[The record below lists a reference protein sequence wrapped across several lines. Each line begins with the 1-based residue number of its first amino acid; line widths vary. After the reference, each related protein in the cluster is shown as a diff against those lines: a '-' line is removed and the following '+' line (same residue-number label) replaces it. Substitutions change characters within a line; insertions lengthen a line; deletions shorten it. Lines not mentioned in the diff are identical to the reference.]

1 MAYARDGND
10 RMFNASNLNDLY
22 SRFDRKCFLA
32 LNGLSP
38 LFITTPNGENYEQTT
53 VPFGVVYQYRRDPST
68 CRRLGGAQFYS
79 GSAIVND
86 YNQSKAYDELSKLEV
101 KHQDVEG
108 GQVYVDTF
116 GPVAPSFTC
125 DVASIHYSFEL
136 LTREVDGKRYDVHLG
151 YDPTSNLQTS
161 YVSGSLGF
169 FPRLPP
175 SRIHKHKTAVADIF
189 IEGYLEFSIKNT
201 YQRYDCWR
209 VHNCNAT
216 KLTVQ
221 LQSSSGSSTSVI
233 IEPSSC
239 RSFRRSPDGEWIT
252 AWPNGSVCRYFFPYL
267 FGDVPYFAGG
277 PPAGANYSQIG
288 FMAIEISARANNI
301 ANPFLLFQWQN
312 AMYAQLDPRNQH
324 SILSAYKGAYQDPL
338 KDSTIIGNSIFTW
351 GRAKVAKL
359 KAGVI
364 IEEYFKTFSGME
376 TLIEDLENIGLTVTK
391 ASGSLTLV
399 PKEQDTTVLIFPVDA
414 NIFVGG
420 TGNLFWN
427 IVPAGINVVTS
438 YPNGFASTTNYTTST
453 ITWIFQVPDLFD
465 TILTLRKLVAV
476 QELYYATIDDV
487 PTEVLESIVSKVTLT
502 PIGLVCCGVSA
513 LPIVYNYTKHRYYE
527 QAATSA
533 NLFIQSRS
541 IGEGQQNNPPS
552 PTDWYNTRFVSPVHT
567 YLFHAAGTFYENV
580 IPKAGIA
587 FVPPRGP
594 WGFASSVYDEELSR
608 VLNVTTGG
616 ADFWINK
623 WGAANGKDN
632 QVRILG
638 QPNQTLQTPIQTT
651 TQTPNLVAD
660 DVFYDLDNPKMAGVA
675 GVTTLGGIYN
685 LAQINYRDTGQYFNL
700 PYIPSFVSQTG
711 GTGPIFHKIKKS
723 AWLWNS
729 LEYAVDAW
737 TRSIPLCMGNYAS
750 PLIGGITLRSIIDV
764 ANLDSDNS
772 SGRIAFWISESQYS
786 QLLTNGILAYKVDP
800 TPPSLL
806 VLYFVAPEDL
816 ESYCKRFGF
825 NSYNFD
831 AYKQFFSI
839 TQDTIPFRSYSAG
852 EKTDSVEYFRQNVV
866 FPDFPATYY
875 GSLRYVDLNA

>member
-1 MAYARDGND
+1 
-10 RMFNASNLNDLY
+10 MFNANNLNDLY

-38 LFITTPNGENYEQTT
+38 LFITNASGEFYVTA
-53 VPFGVVYQYRRDPST
+53 VPFGVIYQYRRDPNT
-68 CRRLGGAQFYS
+68 CRRLGAAYQAFNS
-79 GSAIVND
+79 VIVND

-101 KHQDVEG
+101 KHQDVAG
-108 GQVYVDTF
+108 GQVYVDKF
-116 GPVAPSFTC
+116 GPFITPFTC
-125 DVASIHYSFEL
+125 DISSIHYSFEL
-136 LTREVDGKRYDVHLG
+136 LTREVDGKIYDVHLG
-151 YDPTSNLQTS
+151 WDPTSNLQTS

-169 FPRLPP
+169 FPRFPP

-209 VHNCNAT
+209 VHNCNAS

-221 LQSSSGSSTSVI
+221 LQSSGGSSTSVI

-252 AWPNGSVCRYFFPYL
+252 TWPNGEACRYFFPYL

-277 PPAGANYSQIG
+277 PPAAVNYSEIG

-364 IEEYFKTFSGME
+364 IEEYFKTFSRME
-376 TLIEDLENIGLTVTK
+376 TLVEDLESIGLTVTK
-391 ASGSLTLV
+391 AQGSLTLV

-427 IVPAGINVVTS
+427 IVPAGINIVTS
-438 YPNGFASTTNYTTST
+438 YPDGFAFYTTYTTSAWDST
-453 ITWIFQVPDLFD
+453 FVPDLFD

-476 QELYYATIDDV
+476 QEAYYATIEDV
-487 PTEVLESIVSKVTLT
+487 PTEVPESIVSKVTLT

-513 LPIVYNYTKHRYYE
+513 LPIIYDYTKHRYYE

-541 IGEGQQNNPPS
+541 IGEGQQSDPPS
-552 PTDWYNTRFVSPVHT
+552 PVDWYNTRFISPVHT
-567 YLFHAAGTFYENV
+567 YLFHAAGTWYENV
-580 IPKAGIA
+580 MPKVGIA

-594 WGFASSVYDEELSR
+594 WGFASSVYDAELSR
-608 VLNVTTGG
+608 VLNATTGG

-623 WGAANGKDN
+623 WGSANGKDN

-737 TRSIPLCMGNYAS
+737 TRSIPMCMGNKNA
-750 PLIGGITLRSIIDV
+750 PIIGGGTLRSIIDV
-764 ANLDSDNS
+764 ANLNSDNS
-772 SGRIAFWISESQYS
+772 SGRIAFGINESIYS

-800 TPPSLL
+800 S
-806 VLYFVAPEDL
+806 YYYVAPEDL

-825 NSYNFD
+825 KSYNFD
-831 AYKQFFSI
+831 AFKDLYSL
-839 TQDTIPFRSYSAG
+839 TQDTIPFRSYSEG
-852 EKTDSVEYFRQNVV
+852 EKTDSVEYFRKNVQ

-875 GSLRYVDLNA
+875 GSLRYVDLTA

>member
-38 LFITTPNGENYEQTT
+38 LFITNPSGEFYEQVT
-53 VPFGVVYQYRRDPST
+53 VPFGVIYQYRRDPST
-68 CRRLGGAQFYS
+68 CRRLGGVQSYS
-79 GSAIVND
+79 VSVIVND

-101 KHQDVEG
+101 KNLDVAG

-125 DVASIHYSFEL
+125 DIASIHYSFEL
-136 LTREVDGKRYDVHLG
+136 LTREVNGKRYDVHLG
-151 YDPTSNLQTS
+151 WDPTSNLQTS

-175 SRIHKHKTAVADIF
+175 SRIHKHQTAVADIF

-209 VHNCNAT
+209 VHNCNASN
-216 KLTVQ
+216 LTVQ
-221 LQSSSGSSTSVI
+221 LQSSGGSSVSVT

-239 RSFRRSPDGEWIT
+239 RSFRRSPDGGWIT
-252 AWPNGSVCRYFFPYL
+252 AWPNGDACRYFFPYL
-267 FGDVPYFAGG
+267 SGDVPYFAGG
-277 PPAGANYSQIG
+277 PPAGANFSELG

-359 KAGVI
+359 KAGI
-364 IEEYFKTFSGME
+364 IIQEYFKTFSRME
-376 TLIEDLENIGLTVTK
+376 TLVEDLQSIGLTVTK
-391 ASGSLTLV
+391 AQGSLTLV
-399 PKEQDTTVLIFPVDA
+399 PKEQNTTVLIFPVDA

-427 IVPAGINVVTS
+427 IIPTGIVVETS
-438 YPNGFASTTNYTTST
+438 YPNGFAYNTNYATSG
-453 ITWIFQVPDLFD
+453 WFFQVPDLFD
-465 TILTLRKLVAV
+465 TILTLRKLVAI
-476 QELYYATIDDV
+476 QEGYYFAIDDV
-487 PTEVLESIVSKVTLT
+487 PTEVPESIVSKVTLT
-502 PIGLVCCGVSA
+502 PIGLVCCGVNA
-513 LPIVYNYTKHRYYE
+513 LPIIYNYTKHRYYE
-527 QAATSA
+527 EAATSA
-533 NLFIQSRS
+533 NIYIQSRS
-541 IGEGQQNNPPS
+541 IGEGQNSNPPD
-552 PTDWYNTRFVSPVHT
+552 PVDWYNTRFISPVHT
-567 YLFHAAGTFYENV
+567 YLFHAAGTWYENV
-580 IPKAGIA
+580 MPKAGIA

-594 WGFASSVYDEELSR
+594 WGFASSVYDAELSR

-623 WGAANGKDN
+623 WGSANGKDN

-651 TQTPNLVAD
+651 TQTPDLVAD

-675 GVTTLGGIYN
+675 GVTTLGGICN

-737 TRSIPLCMGNYAS
+737 TRSIPMCMGNKNA
-750 PLIGGITLRSIIDV
+750 PIFGGNTLRSIIDV
-764 ANLDSDNS
+764 ANLSSDNS
-772 SGRIAFWISESQYS
+772 SGRIAFGINESIYS

-800 TPPSLL
+800 S
-806 VLYFVAPEDL
+806 YYYVAPEDL

-831 AYKQFFSI
+831 AFKDLYST
-839 TQDTIPFRSYSAG
+839 TQDTIPYRSYSDG

-866 FPDFPATYY
+866 FPAFPATYY
-875 GSLRYVDLNA
+875 GSLRYVDLTA

>member
-10 RMFNASNLNDLY
+10 RMFNANNLNDLY

-38 LFITTPNGENYEQTT
+38 LFITNPAGEFYEQVT
-53 VPFGVVYQYRRDPST
+53 VPFGVIYQYRRDPST
-68 CRRLGGAQFYS
+68 CRRLGGVQFYS
-79 GSAIVND
+79 GSVIVND

-101 KHQDVEG
+101 KHQDVAG

-151 YDPTSNLQTS
+151 WDPTSNLQTS

-169 FPRLPP
+169 FPRFPP

-189 IEGYLEFSIKNT
+189 IEGYIEFSIKNT

-209 VHNCNAT
+209 VHNCNAS

-221 LQSSSGSSTSVI
+221 LQSSGGSSTSVI

-252 AWPNGSVCRYFFPYL
+252 TWPNGEACRYFFPYL

-277 PPAGANYSQIG
+277 PPAAVNYSELG

-364 IEEYFKTFSGME
+364 IEEYFKTFSRME
-376 TLIEDLENIGLTVTK
+376 TLVEDLESIGLTVTK

-438 YPNGFASTTNYTTST
+438 YPNGFAYNTNYVTST
-453 ITWIFQVPDLFD
+453 LAWIFQVPDLFD

-476 QELYYATIDDV
+476 QELYYGTIEDV

-502 PIGLVCCGVSA
+502 PIGLVCCGVNA
-513 LPIVYNYTKHRYYE
+513 LPIVYDYTKHKYHE
-527 QAATSA
+527 EAATSE

-541 IGEGQQNNPPS
+541 IGEGQQSNPSS
-552 PTDWYNTRFVSPVHT
+552 PTDWYNTRFISPVHT
-567 YLFHAAGTFYENV
+567 YLFHAEDSFYENV
-580 IPKAGIA
+580 MPKAGIA

-594 WGFASSVYDEELSR
+594 WGFASSVYDAELSR

-623 WGAANGKDN
+623 WGSANGVDN

-651 TQTPNLVAD
+651 TQTPDLVAD

-737 TRSIPLCMGNYAS
+737 TRSIPMCMGNKSA
-750 PLIGGITLRSIIDV
+750 PLIGGVPLGSV
-764 ANLDSDNS
+764 SLGGSDNS
-772 SGRIAFWISESQYS
+772 SGRIAFFVNDSEYG
-786 QLLTNGILAYKVDP
+786 QLLTNGILAYS
-800 TPPSLL
+800 TAPS
-806 VLYFVAPEDL
+806 YNWVAPEDL

-831 AYKQFFSI
+831 AFKNGVSL
-839 TQDTIPFRSYSAG
+839 TEDTIPYRSYSDG

-875 GSLRYVDLNA
+875 GSLRYVDLTA

>member
-1 MAYARDGND
+1 MAYAQDGND
-10 RMFNASNLNDLY
+10 KMFNANNLNDLY

-32 LNGLSP
+32 LNQLSP
-38 LFITTPNGENYEQTT
+38 LFITTPNGQSYEQTT
-53 VPFGVVYQYRRDPST
+53 VPFGVVYQYRRDPTT
-68 CRRLGGAQFYS
+68 CRRLAGAQFYS

-86 YNQSKAYDELSKLEV
+86 YNQSKAYNELSKLEV
-101 KHQDVEG
+101 KFQDVAG
-108 GQVYVDTF
+108 GQVYVDAF
-116 GPVAPSFTC
+116 GPFINPFTC
-125 DVASIHYSFEL
+125 DIRTIHYSFEL
-136 LTREVDGKRYDVHLG
+136 LTREVDGKLYDVHLG
-151 YDPTSNLQTS
+151 WDPPTNAFTS
-161 YVSGSLGF
+161 YVSGSLGN

-252 AWPNGSVCRYFFPYL
+252 TWPNGSVCRYFFPYV

-277 PPAGANYSQIG
+277 PPASVNYSEIG
-288 FMAIEISARANNI
+288 FMAIEMSARANNI

-312 AMYAQLDPRNQH
+312 ALYAQLDPRNQH

-338 KDSTIIGNSIFTW
+338 KDSTIIGNAIFTW

-364 IEEYFKTFSGME
+364 IQEYFKTFSGME
-376 TLIEDLENIGLTVTK
+376 TLVEDLESIGLTVTK
-391 ASGSLTLV
+391 TQGSLTLV
-399 PKEQDTTVLIFPVDA
+399 PKEQNTTVLIFPVDA
-414 NIFVGG
+414 NVFVGG
-420 TGNLFWN
+420 AGNLFWN
-427 IVPAGINVVTS
+427 IVPAGLNVGTS
-438 YPNGFASTTNYTTST
+438 YPNGFAFNTTYSATGWVGT
-453 ITWIFQVPDLFD
+453 FVPDLFD
-465 TILTLRKLVAV
+465 TILTLRKLVLV
-476 QELYYATIDDV
+476 QESHYATIEDV
-487 PTEVLESIVSKVTLT
+487 PTEVPESIVSKVTLT
-502 PIGLVCCGVSA
+502 PLGLICCGVSA
-513 LPIVYNYTKHRYYE
+513 NSITYDYTRHRNYE
-527 QAATSA
+527 EAATSA
-533 NLFIQSRS
+533 NLFTQTKQTGVRLV
-541 IGEGQQNNPPS
+541 
-552 PTDWYNTRFVSPVHT
+552 TPVHT
-567 YLFHAAGTFYENV
+567 YLFHAAGTLYENV
-580 IPKAGIA
+580 MPKAGIA

-594 WGFASSVYDEELSR
+594 WGFASSVYDAELSR
-608 VLNVTTGG
+608 VLSVTTGG

-651 TQTPNLVAD
+651 TQTPDLVAD

-700 PYIPSFVSQTG
+700 PYIPSFVSQTA

-729 LEYAVDAW
+729 LEFAVDAFV
-737 TRSIPLCMGNYAS
+737 RSIPMCMGNKSA
-750 PLIGGITLRSIIDV
+750 PLIGGVTLKSVIDV
-764 ANLDSDNS
+764 ANTNSDNS

-786 QLLTNGILAYKVDP
+786 QLLTNGILAYKVEP

-816 ESYCKRFGF
+816 ESYCDRFGF
-825 NSYNFD
+825 KSYNFD
-831 AYKQFFSI
+831 AYKDYFST
-839 TQDTIPFRSYSAG
+839 TQDTIPFRSYSEG
-852 EKTDSVEYFRQNVV
+852 EKTDSVEYAA
-866 FPDFPATYY
+866 PPTYY
-875 GSLRYVDLNA
+875 GSLRYVDLTA

>member
-1 MAYARDGND
+1 MAYAKDGND
-10 RMFNASNLNDLY
+10 RMFNANNLNDLY

-38 LFITTPNGENYEQTT
+38 LFITNPAGEFYEQVT

-68 CRRLGGAQFYS
+68 CRRLAGAQYYS

-86 YNQSKAYDELSKLEV
+86 YNQAKAYDELSNLEV
-101 KHQDVEG
+101 KNLDTAG
-108 GQVYVDTF
+108 GQVYVDKF
-116 GPVAPSFTC
+116 GPFVIPFTC
-125 DVASIHYSFEL
+125 DIRTIHYSFEL
-136 LTREVDGKRYDVHLG
+136 LTREVDGKLYDVHLG
-151 YDPTSNLQTS
+151 WDPPTNALTS

-169 FPRLPP
+169 SPRLPP

-189 IEGYLEFSIKNT
+189 IEGYLEFTIKNT

-221 LQSSSGSSTSVI
+221 LQSSSGSSTIVI

-252 AWPNGSVCRYFFPYL
+252 TWPNGSVCRYFFPYL

-277 PPAGANYSQIG
+277 PPAAVNFSELG

-338 KDSTIIGNSIFTW
+338 KDNTIIGNAIFTW

-364 IEEYFKTFSGME
+364 IQEYFKTFSGME
-376 TLIEDLENIGLTVTK
+376 TLVEDLESIGLTVTK
-391 ASGSLTLV
+391 ASGSLTIV
-399 PKEQDTTVLIFPVDA
+399 PKEQNTTVLIFPVDA
-414 NIFVGG
+414 NVFVGG

-427 IVPAGINVVTS
+427 IVPAGITVATS
-438 YPNGFASTTNYTTST
+438 YPNGFAFNTSYVT
-453 ITWIFQVPDLFD
+453 SEWVFQVPDLFD

-476 QELYYATIDDV
+476 QEGYYATVEDV
-487 PTEVLESIVSKVTLT
+487 PTEVPESIVSKVTLT
-502 PIGLVCCGVSA
+502 PIGLVCCGVSDLA
-513 LPIVYNYTKHRYYE
+513 ITYNYTRHRNYE
-527 QAATSA
+527 EAATSA
-533 NLFIQSRS
+533 NLFTQTKQDGVRLV
-541 IGEGQQNNPPS
+541 
-552 PTDWYNTRFVSPVHT
+552 TPVHT
-567 YLFHAAGTFYENV
+567 YLFHAAGTWYENV
-580 IPKAGIA
+580 MPKAGIA

-594 WGFASSVYDEELSR
+594 WGFASSVYDAELSR
-608 VLNVTTGG
+608 VLSATTGG

-623 WGAANGKDN
+623 WGASSGKDN

-675 GVTTLGGIYN
+675 GVNTLGGIYN
-685 LAQINYRDTGQYFNL
+685 LAQINYKDTGQYFNL

-729 LEYAVDAW
+729 LEWAVEAW
-737 TRSIPLCMGNYAS
+737 TRSIPMCMGNKNV
-750 PLIGGITLRSIIDV
+750 PLIGGVPLGSV
-764 ANLDSDNS
+764 AIGSSNNS
-772 SGRIAFWISESQYS
+772 SGRIAFFVNDSEYA
-786 QLLTNGILAYKVDP
+786 QLLTNGILAYS
-800 TPPSLL
+800 TAPS
-806 VLYFVAPEDL
+806 YNWVAPEDL

-831 AYKQFFSI
+831 AFKDLYSL
-839 TQDTIPFRSYSAG
+839 TQDTIPYRSYSEG
-852 EKTDSVEYFRQNVV
+852 EKTESVEYKAPPIF
-866 FPDFPATYY
+866 Y
-875 GSLRYVDLNA
+875 GSLRYVDLTA

>member
-364 IEEYFKTFSGME
+364 IEEYFKTFSRME
-376 TLIEDLENIGLTVTK
+376 TLVEDLESIGLTVTK
-391 ASGSLTLV
+391 AQGSLTLV

-438 YPNGFASTTNYTTST
+438 YPNGFANYTTYVTSGWNST
-453 ITWIFQVPDLFD
+453 FVPDLFD

-476 QELYYATIDDV
+476 QESHYATIEDV
-487 PTEVLESIVSKVTLT
+487 PTEVPESIVSKVTLT
-502 PIGLVCCGVSA
+502 PIGLVCSA
-513 LPIVYNYTKHRYYE
+513 VYDLAITYNYTRHRYYE
-527 QAATSA
+527 EAATSA
-533 NLFIQSRS
+533 NLFTQTKQDGVRLV
-541 IGEGQQNNPPS
+541 
-552 PTDWYNTRFVSPVHT
+552 TPVHT
-567 YLFHAAGTFYENV
+567 YLLHAAGTWYENV
-580 IPKAGIA
+580 MPKVGIA

-594 WGFASSVYDEELSR
+594 WGFASSVYDAELSR

-616 ADFWINK
+616 ADFWVNK
-623 WGAANGKDN
+623 WGAANGVDN

-651 TQTPNLVAD
+651 TQTPDLVAD

-737 TRSIPLCMGNYAS
+737 TRSIPMCMGNYAV
-750 PLIGGITLRSIIDV
+750 PLIGGVTLRSIIDV

-831 AYKQFFSI
+831 AYKDYFSL
-839 TQDTIPFRSYSAG
+839 TQDTIPYRSYSAG
-852 EKTDSVEYFRQNVV
+852 EKTDSVEYVA
-866 FPDFPATYY
+866 PPTYY
-875 GSLRYVDLNA
+875 GSLRYVDLTA

>member
-1 MAYARDGND
+1 MAYAQDGNN
-10 RMFNASNLNDLY
+10 RMFNANNLNDLY

-32 LNGLSP
+32 LNQLSP

-53 VPFGVVYQYRRDPST
+53 VPFGVVYQYRRDPTT
-68 CRRLGGAQFYS
+68 CRRLGGTQFYG
-79 GSAIVND
+79 GSVIVND

-101 KHQDVEG
+101 KHQDVSG

-125 DVASIHYSFEL
+125 DIASIHYSFEL

-151 YDPTSNLQTS
+151 YDPTSNSQTS

-169 FPRLPP
+169 SPRLPP

-209 VHNCNAT
+209 VHNCNAS

-221 LQSSSGSSTSVI
+221 LQSFNGSSVSVT

-239 RSFRRSPDGEWIT
+239 RSFRRSPDGGWIT
-252 AWPNGSVCRYFFPYL
+252 SWPNGDACRYFFPYL
-267 FGDVPYFAGG
+267 SGDVPFFAGG
-277 PPAGANYSQIG
+277 PPAASAVNNQG
-288 FMAIEISARANNI
+288 FMAIEVSARANNI

-312 AMYAQLDPRNQH
+312 ALYAQLDPRNQY

-338 KDSTIIGNSIFTW
+338 KDSTIIGNAIFTW
-351 GRAKVAKL
+351 GRAKVAKF

-364 IEEYFKTFSGME
+364 IQEYFKTFSGME
-376 TLIEDLENIGLTVTK
+376 TLVEDLESIGLTVTK
-391 ASGSLTLV
+391 ASGSLTIV

-427 IVPAGINVVTS
+427 IVPAGITVFTS
-438 YPNGFASTTNYTTST
+438 YPNGFAFNTSYVT
-453 ITWIFQVPDLFD
+453 SGWVFQVPDLFD

-476 QELYYATIDDV
+476 QEGYYATVEDV
-487 PTEVLESIVSKVTLT
+487 PTQVPESIVSKVTLT
-502 PIGLVCCGVSA
+502 PIGLVCCGVGDS
-513 LPIVYNYTKHRYYE
+513 IITYNYTRHRNYE
-527 QAATSA
+527 EAATSA
-533 NLFIQSRS
+533 NLFTQTKQDGVRLV
-541 IGEGQQNNPPS
+541 
-552 PTDWYNTRFVSPVHT
+552 TPVHT
-567 YLFHAAGTFYENV
+567 YLFHAAGALYENV
-580 IPKAGIA
+580 MPKAGIA

-594 WGFASSVYDEELSR
+594 WGFASSVYDAELSR
-608 VLNVTTGG
+608 VLSATTGG

-675 GVTTLGGIYN
+675 GVTTVGGDFN
-685 LAQINYRDTGQYFNL
+685 LSQINYRDTGQYFNL
-700 PYIPSFVSQTG
+700 PYIPSFVSQAG

-729 LEYAVDAW
+729 LEYAVDAFV
-737 TRSIPLCMGNYAS
+737 RSIPMCMGNKSA
-750 PLIGGITLRSIIDV
+750 PLIGGVTLGSITLGNS
-764 ANLDSDNS
+764 SDS
-772 SGRIAFWISESQYS
+772 SGRIAFDISESVYS
-786 QLLTNGILAYKVDP
+786 QLLTNGILAYKEDATFT
-800 TPPSLL
+800 TP
-806 VLYFVAPEDL
+806 VFYFVAPEDL
-816 ESYCKRFGF
+816 ESYCDRFGF
-825 NSYNFD
+825 KSYNFD
-831 AYKQFFSI
+831 AYKDYFST
-839 TQDTIPFRSYSAG
+839 TQDTIPFRSYSEG
-852 EKTDSVEYFRQNVV
+852 EKTDSVEYVA
-866 FPDFPATYY
+866 PPTYY
-875 GSLRYVDLNA
+875 GSLRYVDLTA

>member
-1 MAYARDGND
+1 
-10 RMFNASNLNDLY
+10 MFNANNLNDLY

-32 LNGLSP
+32 LNQLSP
-38 LFITTPNGENYEQTT
+38 LFITTPNGENYDQTT
-53 VPFGVVYQYRRDPST
+53 VPFGVVYQYRRDPTT
-68 CRRLGGAQFYS
+68 CRRLAGAQFYS
-79 GSAIVND
+79 GSVIVND

-101 KHQDVEG
+101 KHLDIAG

-151 YDPTSNLQTS
+151 WDPPTNALTS

-169 FPRLPP
+169 DPRLPP

-252 AWPNGSVCRYFFPYL
+252 TWPNGSVCRNFFPYL
-267 FGDVPYFAGG
+267 AGDVPYFAGG
-277 PPAGANYSQIG
+277 PPAGVNFSQIG
-288 FMAIEISARANNI
+288 FMAIEISANANNI

-312 AMYAQLDPRNQH
+312 ALYAQLDPRNQH

-338 KDSTIIGNSIFTW
+338 KDSTIIGNAIFTW

-364 IEEYFKTFSGME
+364 IQEYFKTFSGME
-376 TLIEDLENIGLTVTK
+376 TLVEDLESIGLTVTK
-391 ASGSLTLV
+391 TQGSLTLV
-399 PKEQDTTVLIFPVDA
+399 PKEQNTTVLIFPVDA
-414 NIFVGG
+414 NVFVGG

-427 IVPAGINVVTS
+427 IVPTGVNVATS
-438 YPNGFASTTNYTTST
+438 YPNGFAYNTSYNTTTTG
-453 ITWIFQVPDLFD
+453 WIGTFVPDVFD
-465 TILTLRKLVAV
+465 TILKLRKLVWA
-476 QELYYATIDDV
+476 QELYSSTLEPIDGA
-487 PTEVLESIVSKVTLT
+487 PTEILESIVSKVTLT
-502 PIGLVCCGVSA
+502 PLGLVCCGVSA

-527 QAATSA
+527 EAATSA

-541 IGEGQQNNPPS
+541 IGEGQQNNPP
-552 PTDWYNTRFVSPVHT
+552 TAVDWYKTRFISPVHT
-567 YLFHAAGTFYENV
+567 YLFHAAGTLYENV
-580 IPKAGIA
+580 MPKAGMA

-594 WGFASSVYDEELSR
+594 WGFASSVYDAELSR
-608 VLNVTTGG
+608 VLSATTGG

-675 GVTTLGGIYN
+675 GVTTLGGYFN

-729 LEYAVDAW
+729 LEWAVEAW
-737 TRSIPLCMGNYAS
+737 TRSIPMCMGNKSA
-750 PLIGGITLRSIIDV
+750 PLIGGVPLGSITLG
-764 ANLDSDNS
+764 NSDNS
-772 SGRIAFWISESQYS
+772 SGRIAFFISEAVYS
-786 QLLTNGILAYKVDP
+786 QLLTNGILAYKEDATP
-800 TPPSLL
+800 TTP
-806 VLYFVAPEDL
+806 VFYFVAPEDL

-831 AYKQFFSI
+831 AFKLPSSNPSSL
-839 TQDTIPFRSYSAG
+839 TQDTIPFRSYSEG

-875 GSLRYVDLNA
+875 GSLRYVDLTA

>member
-1 MAYARDGND
+1 MAYAKDGND
-10 RMFNASNLNDLY
+10 RMFNANNLNDLY

-32 LNGLSP
+32 LNQLSP

-53 VPFGVVYQYRRDPST
+53 VPFGVVYQYRRDPTT
-68 CRRLGGAQFYS
+68 CRRLGGTQFYG
-79 GSAIVND
+79 GSVIVND

-101 KHQDVEG
+101 KHQDVSG

-125 DVASIHYSFEL
+125 DIASIHYSFEL

-151 YDPTSNLQTS
+151 WDPTSNSQTS
-161 YVSGSLGF
+161 YVSGSLGN

-175 SRIHKHKTAVADIF
+175 SRIHKHKIAVADIF

-209 VHNCNAT
+209 VHNCNAS

-221 LQSSSGSSTSVI
+221 LQSSGGSSVSVT

-239 RSFRRSPDGEWIT
+239 RSFRRSPDGGWIT
-252 AWPNGSVCRYFFPYL
+252 SWPNGDACRYFFPYL
-267 FGDVPYFAGG
+267 SGDVPFFAGG
-277 PPAGANYSQIG
+277 PPAASAVNNQG
-288 FMAIEISARANNI
+288 FMGIEVSARANNI

-312 AMYAQLDPRNQH
+312 ALYAQLDPRNQY

-338 KDSTIIGNSIFTW
+338 KDNTIIGNAIFTW
-351 GRAKVAKL
+351 GRAKVAKF
-359 KAGVI
+359 KAGSI
-364 IEEYFKTFSGME
+364 IQEYFKTFSGME
-376 TLIEDLENIGLTVTK
+376 TLVEDLESIGLTVTK
-391 ASGSLTLV
+391 ASGSLTIV
-399 PKEQDTTVLIFPVDA
+399 PKEQNTTVLIFPVDA

-420 TGNLFWN
+420 TNNLFWN
-427 IVPAGINVVTS
+427 IVPAGITVATS
-438 YPNGFASTTNYTTST
+438 YPNGFAFNTSYVT
-453 ITWIFQVPDLFD
+453 SGWVSQVPDLFD
-465 TILTLRKLVAV
+465 TILTLRKLVLV
-476 QELYYATIDDV
+476 QESHYATIEDV
-487 PTEVLESIVSKVTLT
+487 PTEVPESIVSKVTLT
-502 PIGLVCCGVSA
+502 PLGLVCCGVSNFA
-513 LPIVYNYTKHRYYE
+513 ITYNYTRHKNYE
-527 QAATSA
+527 EASTSA
-533 NLFIQSRS
+533 NLFTQTKESGVRLV
-541 IGEGQQNNPPS
+541 
-552 PTDWYNTRFVSPVHT
+552 TPVHT
-567 YLFHAAGTFYENV
+567 YLFHAAGTLYENV
-580 IPKAGIA
+580 MPKAGIA

-594 WGFASSVYDEELSR
+594 WGFASSVYDAELSR
-608 VLNVTTGG
+608 VLSVTTGG

-623 WGAANGKDN
+623 WGASNGKDN

-638 QPNQTLQTPIQTT
+638 HPNQTLQTPIQTT

-675 GVTTLGGIYN
+675 GVTTLGGDFN

-737 TRSIPLCMGNYAS
+737 VRSIPMCIGNYAA
-750 PLIGGITLRSIIDV
+750 PLIGGITLKSVIDV
-764 ANLDSDNS
+764 ANTNSDNS

-786 QLLTNGILAYKVDP
+786 QLLTNGILAYKVEP

-816 ESYCKRFGF
+816 ENYCKRFGF

-831 AYKQFFSI
+831 AYKDYFSL
-839 TQDTIPFRSYSAG
+839 TQDTIPFRSYSEG
-852 EKTDSVEYFRQNVV
+852 EKTDSVEYKAPPV
-866 FPDFPATYY
+866 FY
-875 GSLRYVDLNA
+875 GSLRYVDLTA

>member
-38 LFITTPNGENYEQTT
+38 LFITNASGEFYVTA
-53 VPFGVVYQYRRDPST
+53 VPFGVIYQYRRDPNT
-68 CRRLGGAQFYS
+68 CRRLGAAYQAFNS
-79 GSAIVND
+79 VIVND

-101 KHQDVEG
+101 KHQDVAG
-108 GQVYVDTF
+108 GQVYVDKFSPFIT
-116 GPVAPSFTC
+116 PFTC
-125 DVASIHYSFEL
+125 DISSIHYSFEL
-136 LTREVDGKRYDVHLG
+136 LTREVDGKIYDVHLG
-151 YDPTSNLQTS
+151 WDPTSNLQTS

-169 FPRLPP
+169 FPRFPP

-209 VHNCNAT
+209 VHNCNAS

-221 LQSSSGSSTSVI
+221 LQSSGGSSTSVI

-252 AWPNGSVCRYFFPYL
+252 TWPNGEACRYFFPYL

-277 PPAGANYSQIG
+277 PPAAVNYSELG

-301 ANPFLLFQWQN
+301 AYPFLLFQWQN

-376 TLIEDLENIGLTVTK
+376 TLIEDLESIGLTVTK
-391 ASGSLTLV
+391 AQGSLTLV
-399 PKEQDTTVLIFPVDA
+399 PKEQNTTVLIFPVDA

-438 YPNGFASTTNYTTST
+438 YPNGFANYTTYITSGWNST
-453 ITWIFQVPDLFD
+453 FVPDLFD

-476 QELYYATIDDV
+476 QESHYATIEDV
-487 PTEVLESIVSKVTLT
+487 PTEVPESIVSKVTLT
-502 PIGLVCCGVSA
+502 PIGLVCSA
-513 LPIVYNYTKHRYYE
+513 VYDLAITYNYTRHRYYE
-527 QAATSA
+527 EAATSA
-533 NLFIQSRS
+533 NLFTQTKQSGVRLV
-541 IGEGQQNNPPS
+541 
-552 PTDWYNTRFVSPVHT
+552 TPVHT
-567 YLFHAAGTFYENV
+567 YLLHAAGTWYENV
-580 IPKAGIA
+580 LPKVGIA

-594 WGFASSVYDEELSR
+594 WGFASSVYDAELSR
-608 VLNVTTGG
+608 VLNATTGG

-623 WGAANGKDN
+623 WGSANGKDN

-685 LAQINYRDTGQYFNL
+685 LTQINYRDTGQYFNL

-737 TRSIPLCMGNYAS
+737 TRSIPLCMGNYAV
-750 PLIGGITLRSIIDV
+750 PLIGGVTLRSIIDV

-772 SGRIAFWISESQYS
+772 SGRIAFGINESIYS

-800 TPPSLL
+800 S
-806 VLYFVAPEDL
+806 YYYVAPEDL

-831 AYKQFFSI
+831 AFKDLYSL
-839 TQDTIPFRSYSAG
+839 TQDTIPFRSYSEG
-852 EKTDSVEYFRQNVV
+852 EKTDSVEYKAPPIF
-866 FPDFPATYY
+866 Y
-875 GSLRYVDLNA
+875 GSLRYVDLTA

>member
-10 RMFNASNLNDLY
+10 RMFNANNLNDLY

-38 LFITTPNGENYEQTT
+38 LFITNPAGEFYEQVT
-53 VPFGVVYQYRRDPST
+53 VPFGVIYQYRRDPST
-68 CRRLGGAQFYS
+68 CRRLGGVQYYS
-79 GSAIVND
+79 GSVIVND

-101 KHQDVEG
+101 KNLDVAG

-125 DVASIHYSFEL
+125 DIASIHYSFEL
-136 LTREVDGKRYDVHLG
+136 LTREVNGKRYDVHLG
-151 YDPTSNLQTS
+151 WDPTSNLQTS

-209 VHNCNAT
+209 VHNCNAS

-221 LQSSSGSSTSVI
+221 LQSSGGSSTSVI

-252 AWPNGSVCRYFFPYL
+252 TWPNGEACRYFFPYL

-277 PPAGANYSQIG
+277 PPAGANFSELG

-338 KDSTIIGNSIFTW
+338 KDSTIIGNAIFTW

-359 KAGVI
+359 KNGVI
-364 IEEYFKTFSGME
+364 IQEYFKTFSRME
-376 TLIEDLENIGLTVTK
+376 TLVEDLQSIGLTVTK
-391 ASGSLTLV
+391 AQGSLTLV

-427 IVPAGINVVTS
+427 IVPAGINIVTS
-438 YPNGFASTTNYTTST
+438 YPDGFANYTTYVTSGWGGT
-453 ITWIFQVPDLFD
+453 FVPDLFD
-465 TILTLRKLVAV
+465 TILTLRKLVAD
-476 QELYYATIDDV
+476 QEGYYATIGDV
-487 PTEVLESIVSKVTLT
+487 PTEVPESIVSKVTLT

-513 LPIVYNYTKHRYYE
+513 NAITYNYTRHKNYE
-527 QAATSA
+527 EAATSA
-533 NLFIQSRS
+533 NLFTQTKQSGVRLV
-541 IGEGQQNNPPS
+541 
-552 PTDWYNTRFVSPVHT
+552 TPVHT
-567 YLFHAAGTFYENV
+567 YLFHAAGTWYENV
-580 IPKAGIA
+580 MPKVGIA

-594 WGFASSVYDEELSR
+594 WGFASSVYDAELSR
-608 VLNVTTGG
+608 VLSVTTGG
-616 ADFWINK
+616 ADFWVNK
-623 WGAANGKDN
+623 WGAANGVDN

-737 TRSIPLCMGNYAS
+737 TRSIPMCMGNKSA
-750 PLIGGITLRSIIDV
+750 PLIGGVTLGSIS
-764 ANLDSDNS
+764 LGDSSNF
-772 SGRIAFWISESQYS
+772 SGKIAFDISESEYS
-786 QLLTNGILAYKVDP
+786 QLLTNGILAFKVDP
-800 TPPSLL
+800 TPSAA
-806 VLYFVAPEDL
+806 YTSYYIAPEDL
-816 ESYCKRFGF
+816 EGYCKQYGF
-825 NSYNFD
+825 KSYNFD
-831 AYKQFFSI
+831 AYKDYFSV
-839 TQDTIPFRSYSAG
+839 TQDTIPFRSYSSG
-852 EKTDSVEYFRQNVV
+852 EKTDSVEYIA
-866 FPDFPATYY
+866 PPTYY
-875 GSLRYVDLNA
+875 GSLRYVDLTA

>member
-1 MAYARDGND
+1 
-10 RMFNASNLNDLY
+10 MFNANNLNDLY

-53 VPFGVVYQYRRDPST
+53 VPFGVVYQYRRDPTT
-68 CRRLGGAQFYS
+68 CRRLAGAQFYS

-86 YNQSKAYDELSKLEV
+86 YDQSKAYDELSKLEV
-101 KHQDVEG
+101 KFQDVAG
-108 GQVYVDTF
+108 GQVYVDAF
-116 GPVAPSFTC
+116 APFINPFTC
-125 DVASIHYSFEL
+125 DIRTIHYSFEL
-136 LTREVDGKRYDVHLG
+136 LTRDVDGKRYDVHLG
-151 YDPTSNLQTS
+151 WDPPTNAFTS
-161 YVSGSLGF
+161 YVSGSLGN

-252 AWPNGSVCRYFFPYL
+252 TWPNGSVCRYFFPYV

-277 PPAGANYSQIG
+277 PPSSVNYSEIG
-288 FMAIEISARANNI
+288 FMAIEMSARANNI

-312 AMYAQLDPRNQH
+312 ALYAQLDPRNQH

-338 KDSTIIGNSIFTW
+338 KDSTIIGNAIFTW

-364 IEEYFKTFSGME
+364 IQEYFKTFSGME
-376 TLIEDLENIGLTVTK
+376 TLVEDLESIGLTVTK
-391 ASGSLTLV
+391 TQGTLTLV
-399 PKEQDTTVLIFPVDA
+399 PKEQNTTVLIFPVDA
-414 NIFVGG
+414 NVFVGG
-420 TGNLFWN
+420 TNNLFWN
-427 IVPAGINVVTS
+427 IVPAGVNVATS
-438 YPNGFASTTNYTTST
+438 YPNGFAYNTTYNATGWGGS
-453 ITWIFQVPDLFD
+453 FVPDLFD
-465 TILTLRKLVAV
+465 TILTLRKLVAD
-476 QELYYATIDDV
+476 QEGYYATIEEV
-487 PTEVLESIVSKVTLT
+487 PTEVPESIVSKVTLT
-502 PIGLVCCGVSA
+502 PLGLVCCGVSA
-513 LPIVYNYTKHRYYE
+513 NAITYNYTRHRNYE
-527 QAATSA
+527 EAAISA
-533 NLFIQSRS
+533 NLFTQTKQDGVRLV
-541 IGEGQQNNPPS
+541 
-552 PTDWYNTRFVSPVHT
+552 TPVHT
-567 YLFHAAGTFYENV
+567 YLFHAAGTLYENV
-580 IPKAGIA
+580 MPKAGIA

-608 VLNVTTGG
+608 VLSVTTGG

-700 PYIPSFVSQTG
+700 PYIPSFVAQAE

-729 LEYAVDAW
+729 LEYAVDAFV
-737 TRSIPLCMGNYAS
+737 RSIPMCMGNYAA
-750 PLIGGITLRSIIDV
+750 PLIGGITLKSVIDV
-764 ANLDSDNS
+764 AILASDNS

-831 AYKQFFSI
+831 AYKDYFST
-839 TQDTIPFRSYSAG
+839 TQDTIPFRSYSEG
-852 EKTDSVEYFRQNVV
+852 EKTDSVEYVA
-866 FPDFPATYY
+866 PPTYY
-875 GSLRYVDLNA
+875 GSLRYVDLTD

>member
-1 MAYARDGND
+1 
-10 RMFNASNLNDLY
+10 MFNANNLNDLY

-32 LNGLSP
+32 LNQLSP
-38 LFITTPNGENYEQTT
+38 LFITTPNGENYDQTT
-53 VPFGVVYQYRRDPST
+53 VPFGVVYQYRRDPTT
-68 CRRLGGAQFYS
+68 CRRLAGAQFYS
-79 GSAIVND
+79 GSVIVND

-101 KHQDVEG
+101 KHLDIAG

-151 YDPTSNLQTS
+151 WDPPTNALTS

-169 FPRLPP
+169 DPRLPP

-252 AWPNGSVCRYFFPYL
+252 TWPNGSVCRNFFPYL
-267 FGDVPYFAGG
+267 AGDVPYFAGG
-277 PPAGANYSQIG
+277 PPAGVNFSQIG
-288 FMAIEISARANNI
+288 FMAIEISANANNI

-312 AMYAQLDPRNQH
+312 ALYAQLDPRNQH

-338 KDSTIIGNSIFTW
+338 KDSTIIGNAIFTW

-364 IEEYFKTFSGME
+364 IQEYFKTFSGME
-376 TLIEDLENIGLTVTK
+376 TLVEDLESIGLTVTK
-391 ASGSLTLV
+391 TQGSLTLV
-399 PKEQDTTVLIFPVDA
+399 PKEQNTTVLIFPVDA
-414 NIFVGG
+414 NVFVGG

-427 IVPAGINVVTS
+427 IVPTGVNVATS
-438 YPNGFASTTNYTTST
+438 YPNGFAYNTSYNTTTTG
-453 ITWIFQVPDLFD
+453 WIGTFVPDVFD
-465 TILTLRKLVAV
+465 TILKLRKLVWA
-476 QELYYATIDDV
+476 QELYSSTLEPIDGA
-487 PTEVLESIVSKVTLT
+487 PTEILESIVSKVTLT
-502 PIGLVCCGVSA
+502 PLGLVCCGVSA

-527 QAATSA
+527 EAATSA

-541 IGEGQQNNPPS
+541 IGEGQQNNPP
-552 PTDWYNTRFVSPVHT
+552 TAVDWYNTRFISPVHT
-567 YLFHAAGTFYENV
+567 YLFHAAGTLYENV
-580 IPKAGIA
+580 MPKAGMA

-594 WGFASSVYDEELSR
+594 WGFASSVYDAELSR
-608 VLNVTTGG
+608 VLSATTGG

-675 GVTTLGGIYN
+675 GVTTLGGYFN

-729 LEYAVDAW
+729 LEWAVEAW
-737 TRSIPLCMGNYAS
+737 TRSIPMCMGNKSA
-750 PLIGGITLRSIIDV
+750 PLIGGVPLGSITLG
-764 ANLDSDNS
+764 NSDNS
-772 SGRIAFWISESQYS
+772 SGRIAFFISEAVYS
-786 QLLTNGILAYKVDP
+786 QLLTNGILAYKEDATP
-800 TPPSLL
+800 TTP
-806 VLYFVAPEDL
+806 VFYFVAPEDL

-831 AYKQFFSI
+831 AFKLPSSNPSSL
-839 TQDTIPFRSYSAG
+839 TQDTIPFRSYSEG

-875 GSLRYVDLNA
+875 GSLRYVDLTA

>member
-10 RMFNASNLNDLY
+10 RMFNANNLNDLY

-101 KHQDVEG
+101 KFQDVAN
-108 GQVYVDTF
+108 GQVYVDKF
-116 GPVAPSFTC
+116 APFITPFTC

-151 YDPTSNLQTS
+151 WDPTSNLETS
-161 YVSGSLGF
+161 YVSGSLGS

-252 AWPNGSVCRYFFPYL
+252 TWPNGSVCRYFFPYL

-277 PPAGANYSQIG
+277 PPAAVNYSQIG

-364 IEEYFKTFSGME
+364 IEEYFKTFSRME
-376 TLIEDLENIGLTVTK
+376 TLVEDLESIGLTVTK
-391 ASGSLTLV
+391 AQGSLTLV

-427 IVPAGINVVTS
+427 IIPTGIVVETS
-438 YPNGFASTTNYTTST
+438 YPNGFANYTTYDTSGWNST
-453 ITWIFQVPDLFD
+453 FVPDLFD

-476 QELYYATIDDV
+476 QESHYATIEDV
-487 PTEVLESIVSKVTLT
+487 PTEVPESIVSKVTLT
-502 PIGLVCCGVSA
+502 PIGLVCSA
-513 LPIVYNYTKHRYYE
+513 VYDLAITYNYTRHRYYE
-527 QAATSA
+527 EAATSA
-533 NLFIQSRS
+533 NLFTQTKQDGVRLV
-541 IGEGQQNNPPS
+541 
-552 PTDWYNTRFVSPVHT
+552 TPVHT
-567 YLFHAAGTFYENV
+567 YLLHAAGTWYENV
-580 IPKAGIA
+580 MPKVGIA

-616 ADFWINK
+616 ADFWVNK
-623 WGAANGKDN
+623 WGAANGVDN

-651 TQTPNLVAD
+651 TQTPDLVAD

-750 PLIGGITLRSIIDV
+750 PLIGGITLRSIIDF
-764 ANLDSDNS
+764 ANLPSDNS

-831 AYKQFFSI
+831 AYKQFFSL
-839 TQDTIPFRSYSAG
+839 TQDTIPYRSYSAG
-852 EKTDSVEYFRQNVV
+852 EKTDSVEYIA
-866 FPDFPATYY
+866 PPTYY
-875 GSLRYVDLNA
+875 GSLRYVDLTA